1 MRPNSTK
8 VLLFI
13 SYREAQVLGVEPS
26 KKEKVKKRQ
35 REDDEDEVPVMKKK
49 MKKRVIDE
57 DVDKRTVF
65 IGNLPNTTT
74 KKVRNP
80 QIIRNMYLA
89 SWVSFWTPKPLNSIP
104 QDTPQKL

>member
-1 MRPNSTK
+1 MPPNTK
-8 VLLFI
+8 AVLFI

-80 QIIRNMYLA
+80 QIIRIQEYRLWSYYCHSKRA
-89 SWVSFWTPKPLNSIP
+89 
-104 QDTPQKL
+104 KLWEVRS